1 MPGLG
6 ISLVRNGA
14 VLNKGY
20 GSKARLDPPVAFDEF
35 TVSNI
40 GSTTKAFTAALIGV
54 LITESKQKN
63 GRQHYYKLF
72 RTSCN
77 TSIRRNVTEDFLS
90 YTFI

>member
-20 GSKARLDPPVAFDEF
+20 GKARLDPPVAFDEF

-54 LITESKQKN
+54 LSQNPNRKMEGSIITN
-63 GRQHYYKLF
+63 Y
-72 RTSCN
+72 
-77 TSIRRNVTEDFLS
+77 
-90 YTFI
+90 

>member
-20 GSKARLDPPVAFDEF
+20 GKARLDPPVAFDEF

-54 LITESKQKN
+54 LITEKWKVALLQII
-63 GRQHYYKLF
+63 
-72 RTSCN
+72 RTVCN
-77 TSIRRNVTEDFLS
+77 VSIRRNVIEDFL
-90 YTFI
+90 